1 MMGHMQ
7 KRTLFLFILPFLIL
21 ALGVRVAQH
30 RQAQQEVVDTSQE
43 KLLNVRFTSV
53 KLENGRIV
61 MTPKTRFGK
70 SFAFRKPKA
79 VSVGDTF
86 DSNDHHWHC
95 KYKIIGA
102 DNDGVVIH
110 YDYSG
115 ELPAR
120 EGRWSGTV
128 RIPLK

>member
-1 MMGHMQ
+1 MQ
-7 KRTLFLFILPFLIL
+7 KRTLFLFTLPFLIL

-30 RQAQQEVVDTSQE
+30 RRAQQEVIDTSQE
-43 KLLNVRFTSV
+43 KSFNVRFTSV

-61 MTPKTRFGK
+61 MTPKNRFGP
-70 SFAFRKPKA
+70 SFDFRKPKA
-79 VSVGDTF
+79 VWVGDTF
-86 DSNDHHWHC
+86 EYSDRHWHG

-102 DNDGVVIH
+102 DNDGVIIH